1 MKTKQV
7 LGQVTDFDLKLI
19 RLFKT
24 VSESGGFSA
33 AESVLGISRSAIS
46 IHMSDLEKRLGMRL
60 CQRGRG
66 GFSLTDEG
74 AQVLQAT
81 EAMLMAIED
90 FRSEVNEI
98 NSELRG
104 ELNIGLMNS
113 LVTQPQM
120 RITNA
125 LKALKNQGPG
135 VSINISMSTPSEIE
149 RGVIDGRLHIG
160 VVPMNTQVSGLEYD
174 LLYEE
179 KSNLYCSAE
188 HPFFEHSDAIERDQL
203 HTVDAVIP
211 SYRMTAEAIG
221 LHQLLRC
228 GATASDRE
236 GLAFLVLTGK
246 YLGFLPDHFADKWV
260 NSGQMR
266 KINPDELFFHTRL
279 ATITRKGRRPNL
291 ILETFLAAL

>member
-179 KSNLYCSAE
+179 KSNLYCSVE